1 MYLRRCY
8 RNKEGK
14 RHGYWALVESY
25 RSSRGPRQ
33 RVVAYLG
40 EMDAAGRL
48 GIHQQAAGTVA
59 VAQRGLFRD
68 VEPQWVEVDLKRIA
82 VERKRAFG
90 GPWIGL
96 ELCRQVGLIDF
107 LERTLPAGREEI
119 PWPVMAQILILARL
133 CDPASELQIA
143 ERFYEASAL
152 SDLLGVPANKVNEDR
167 LYRALDQ
174 LLPHKEELERHL
186 KNRLGE
192 LFDLD
197 YDLLLYDV
205 TSTYFE
211 GEANGNELAQR
222 GYSRDHRPAAGLP
235 TICREPQRCD
245 HAGRDRRAD
254 RTVVRESEPYLGA
267 RSRDGERRELEVFEG
282 SEAALHRRDPEGH
295 AETLGTGVTKQGL
308 EASAGRPGGALVSR
322 TWW

>member
-8 RNKEGK
+8 RKKDGK

-48 GIHQQAAGTVA
+48 GIHQQAAGAVA

-68 VEPQWVEVDLKRIA
+68 GEPQWVEVDLKRIA

-119 PWPVMAQILILARL
+119 SRPVMAQILILARL
-133 CDPASELQIA
+133 CDPASELHIA

-152 SDLLGVPANKVNEDR
+152 KSLLKRLEPELRSKDWKQVREGLEVRLCPAPGGEEIFLLCRSAQRKEKEQAMHERFEKRIEEGLDKIVASCRKRKQLPAAVGQRLGRLLGKNSRTAG
-167 LYRALDQ
+167 ALQ
-174 LLPHKEELERHL
+174 
-186 KNRLGE
+186 
-192 LFDLD
+192 
-197 YDLLLYDV
+197 
-205 TSTYFE
+205 
-211 GEANGNELAQR
+211 
-222 GYSRDHRPAAGLP
+222 SRSMPMQTALRSAAGRKWIAGGSGAWLS
-235 TICREPQRCD
+235 EGCD
-245 HAGRDRRAD
+245 
-254 RTVVRESEPYLGA
+254 VLGSNVTDWSPEDSGVPILQLTEA
-267 RSRDGERRELEVFEG
+267 
-282 SEAALHRRDPEGH
+282 EAAFRIQKTDLQP
-295 AETLGTGVTKQGL
+295 
-308 EASAGRPGGALVSR
+308 
-322 TWW
+322 

>member
-8 RNKEGK
+8 RQKDGK

-25 RSSRGPRQ
+25 RTSRGPRQ

-48 GIHQQAAGTVA
+48 GLHQQAAGRAA
-59 VAQRGLFRD
+59 VAQRRLFGD

-90 GPWIGL
+90 GPWLGL
-96 ELCRQVGLIDF
+96 QLCPGVGLVDF
-107 LERTLPAGREEI
+107 IERTLATGKEEI
-119 PWPVMAQILILARL
+119 PWPLMVQILILARL
-133 CDPASELQIA
+133 CHPSSELHIA
-143 ERFYEASAL
+143 EHFYESSAL
-152 SDLLGVPANKVNEDR
+152 SDLLGVATEKVNEDR

-174 LLPHKEELERHL
+174 LLPHKEALEKHL

-192 LFDLD
+192 LFELD

-211 GEANGNELAQR
+211 GQAKQIPLAQR
-222 GYSRDHRPAAGLP
+222 GYSRDHRPDCKQVNIALVVTRGGVPLGYEIFAGN
-235 TICREPQRCD
+235 
-245 HAGRDRRAD
+245 
-254 RTVVRESEPYLGA
+254 RTDVTTVQEIVETM
-267 RSRDGERRELEVFEG
+267 ERRYGKAQRIWVMDRGMASRKTIGWLQ
-282 SEAALHRRDPEGH
+282 A
-295 AETLGTGVTKQGL
+295 TGRQYLIG
-308 EASAGRPGGALVSR
+308 
-322 TWW
+322 